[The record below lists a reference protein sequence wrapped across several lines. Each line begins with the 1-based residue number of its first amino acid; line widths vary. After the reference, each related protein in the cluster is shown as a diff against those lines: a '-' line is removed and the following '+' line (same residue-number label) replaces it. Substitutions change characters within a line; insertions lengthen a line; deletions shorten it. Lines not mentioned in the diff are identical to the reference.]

1 MTQPELSQP
10 DRAPSAGPGGPH
22 PRGPA
27 PETVQPYG
35 TVPGADPLSGHP
47 AVPPA
52 GYGYGPALVMRPTV
66 NVGEAWR
73 WAWVQLK
80 NQPLLLAPMPLWVAV
95 GFAVGLTGINVIQE
109 MPDVDNGWSVVFV
122 PVMCLLFGVGLLI
135 QTRASLVVASGRRL
149 RVRHLFTLPNAVSSV
164 VVFYLC
170 GILQLAGGATVVLGI
185 LTAYFFLFA
194 TRGALAHRLGVFKT
208 IGRSCTLV
216 GSGSATT
223 LALAVW
229 GLYISSLFTIIG
241 WIVLWPVADLMITYA
256 YVQLAGPPD
265 DSTAPP
271 AGR

>member
-1 MTQPELSQP
+1 M
-10 DRAPSAGPGGPH
+10 R
-22 PRGPA
+22 
-27 PETVQPYG
+27 
-35 TVPGADPLSGHP
+35 P
-47 AVPPA
+47 AVD
-52 GYGYGPALVMRPTV
+52 
-66 NVGEAWR
+66 VGAAWR
-73 WAWVQLK
+73 WAWAQLK
-80 NQPLLLAPMPLWVAV
+80 DQPLLLAPMPLWIAV

-170 GILQLAGGATVVLGI
+170 GILQLAGGATVALGVLA
-185 LTAYFFLFA
+185 AYFFLFA
-194 TRGALAHRLGVFKT
+194 TRGALARRLGVFKA
-208 IGRSCTLV
+208 IGRSCALM
-216 GSGSATT
+216 GSGSAIT

-229 GLYISSLFTIIG
+229 GLYVLSLLTIIG